1 MKGESIVALL
11 LGSGA
16 IFIGSKPSRSG
27 GMNISPS
34 AVENHQKHLATK
46 ILEARDYVGVY
57 NRLTGQHGGFKRSL
71 FKLNDTYDRKSFNR
85 FWKDTASVIPGFN
98 SESNWVGLLS
108 SNEALSTGYNY
119 KMYISVVLDG
129 SQSSAKEFVN
139 FIARFYRDFVKP
151 NINEEVYIA
160 MKYPGKSFMVMDH
173 FDSIVIHSNNKNTIE
188 KIYNKFKRSVSDL
201 NSRYRHIRIL
211 SEQERFTYFLR
222 NTMGVDT
229 PTDSD
234 TTGISKMIVMKNPTH
249 REQVIAILRNWMS
262 TPLEKKMSVFRLL
275 EAK

>member
-1 MKGESIVALL
+1 
-11 LGSGA
+11 
-16 IFIGSKPSRSG
+16 
-27 GMNISPS
+27 
-34 AVENHQKHLATK
+34 
-46 ILEARDYVGVY
+46 
-57 NRLTGQHGGFKRSL
+57 
-71 FKLNDTYDRKSFNR
+71 
-85 FWKDTASVIPGFN
+85 
-98 SESNWVGLLS
+98 
-108 SNEALSTGYNY
+108 
-119 KMYISVVLDG
+119 
-129 SQSSAKEFVN
+129 
-139 FIARFYRDFVKP
+139 
-151 NINEEVYIA
+151 

-249 REQVIAILRNWMS
+249 REQ
-262 TPLEKKMSVFRLL
+262 
-275 EAK
+275 